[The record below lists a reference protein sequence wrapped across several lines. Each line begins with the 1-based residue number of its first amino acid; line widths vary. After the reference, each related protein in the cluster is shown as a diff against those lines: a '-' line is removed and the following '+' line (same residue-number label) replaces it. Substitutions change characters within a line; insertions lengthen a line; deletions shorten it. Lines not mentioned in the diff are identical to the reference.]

1 MRRDHTLFLKDI
13 LDAIASIESF
23 VGGMTLNEFL
33 QDDKTQSA
41 VVRKLEI
48 IGEATKQLPEPI
60 RQRYP
65 DVPWSSM
72 ARMRDRLAHG
82 YWSVDN
88 EIVWKV
94 VQEELPVIKPHLV
107 AIYERER
114 GFGEHG

>member
-1 MRRDHTLFLKDI
+1 MRRDYTLLLKDI

-23 VGGMTLNEFL
+23 VGQTRLEQFL

-48 IGEATKQLPEPI
+48 IGEATKQLPEQI

-72 ARMRDRLAHG
+72 ARMRDKLARG

-94 VQEELPVIKPHLV
+94 VQEELPVIKPYLI
-107 AIYERER
+107 AIYEHER
-114 GFGEHG
+114 GSGDHG